1 MVVVVGGSSSTSS
14 VAAAGGHTTP
24 PPVPSW
30 FPPPIRTA
38 AATSNKEAKC
48 SSLILSSLFL
58 ESNELNESNGC
69 EGQQQQQELNLY
81 EPQNSQ
87 MRPFALM
94 MKKERNGSCSLAFV
108 WWAIYWEV
116 TDIGSTRVSNSNCFN
131 TAPGILWFLLKH

>member
-1 MVVVVGGSSSTSS
+1 MVVVGGSSSTSS

-24 PPVPSW
+24 PPVPSR
-30 FPPPIRTA
+30 FLPPIRTAA

-69 EGQQQQQELNLY
+69 EGQQQQQGLNLY
-81 EPQNSQ
+81 EPQKLSDE
-87 MRPFALM
+87 ALCLDDEKR
-94 MKKERNGSCSLAFV
+94 KKLVLALLPLFGGRF
-108 WWAIYWEV
+108 IGKV

-131 TAPGILWFLLKH
+131 TAPGIL